1 MMNGAYAAAFTR
13 GFQEGDV
20 ADHSTALRDG
30 FGTSYWKASV
40 TVKHCEARRPFP
52 PPHTHTTPPC
62 V

>member
-13 GFQEGDV
+13 GFQEGDA

-40 TVKHCEARRPFP
+40 TVKHCEARLLP